1 MLKVEQTLTD
11 LPARGGES
19 QPGERALVIKLLAN
33 GLVQTRLKDGRM
45 VLAHLSERLRLN
57 PLRLLA
63 GDEVLVQ
70 LSAHDPSRGRIL
82 RKIEGEG

>member
-11 LPARGGES
+11 LPARGEES
-19 QPGERALVIKLLAN
+19 QTGERALVIKLLAN
-33 GLVQTRLKDGRM
+33 GLAQTRLKDGRM

-70 LSAHDPSRGRIL
+70 LSAYDPSRGRIL